1 MGRLGACKKRY
12 RQYSC
17 SGSMMEKRGV
27 LYWAQL
33 VFTLLVAMY
42 LTVPIL
48 MSITAGLT
56 KNYFVGISSGL
67 TFDWVLKVWVDY
79 QSSIFL
85 SIYIALAC
93 LVCTLVLGV
102 PAAYAMSK
110 MKGKFARTLEELLM
124 LPVAI
129 PGIATA
135 LALIIS
141 YGAVG
146 NFRTSWLFILV
157 GHVVF
162 TLPFMVRA
170 VLAVI
175 HSIDIHTLEEGAR
188 SLGANFWQR
197 FFGVIIPNCKSG
209 ILAGSLM
216 VITLSI
222 GEFNMSLLLHTP
234 FTQTL
239 PVGLADAYAS
249 LRIEVG
255 SAYTVVFFILIMPL
269 LLALQLVNRK
279 RI

>member
-1 MGRLGACKKRY
+1 MVCFSDGAKHNRQHGCGGGIMKR
-12 RQYSC
+12 RNA
-17 SGSMMEKRGV
+17 
-27 LYWAQL
+27 LYWAQF
-33 VFTLLVAMY
+33 VFTLLVAVY
-42 LTVPIL
+42 LTLPIGL
-48 MSITAGLT
+48 SIMAGLT
-56 KNYFVGISSGL
+56 KNYFIGISSGL
-67 TFDWVLKVWVDY
+67 TFDWVIKVWSDY

-93 LVCTLVLGV
+93 LISTLVLGV
-102 PAAYAMSK
+102 PAAYALSK
-110 MKGKFARTLEELLM
+110 LRGKLARSLEEVLM

-135 LALIIS
+135 LALIVC

-146 NFRTSWLFILV
+146 NFRTSWTFILV
-157 GHVVF
+157 GHIIF

-175 HSIDIHTLEEGAR
+175 HTVDVPTLEEGAR
-188 SLGANFWQR
+188 SLGANFYQR
-197 FFGVIIPNCKSG
+197 FFGIVIPNCKSG
-209 ILAGSLM
+209 ILAGALM
-216 VITLSI
+216 VVTLSI

-255 SAYTVVFFILIMPL
+255 SAYTVVFFILIIPL
-269 LLALQLVNRK
+269 LIALQLVNHK
-279 RI
+279 KL